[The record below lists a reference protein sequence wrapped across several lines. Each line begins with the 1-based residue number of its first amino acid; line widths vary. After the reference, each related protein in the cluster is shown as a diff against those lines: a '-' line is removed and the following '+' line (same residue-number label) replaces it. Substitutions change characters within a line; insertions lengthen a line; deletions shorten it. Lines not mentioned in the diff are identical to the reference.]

1 MKKLFLTL
9 VLCFVF
15 LGHSQAQAALFALIF
30 GDKVATENFN
40 VGLEIG
46 FPYATVSGIDGNSSN
61 LGLHFGIG
69 ANMKLSE
76 NWSLNPAA
84 YFLSSRGAD
93 LDALSL
99 NSPDAELN
107 AKFNGVPATLK
118 TNFIDV
124 PLFVNYRFTN
134 SKFKVGLAPQISFRT
149 GSNAVFSNETG
160 DFEYDIENQT
170 NGTDFGLI
178 TQLGYIWNST
188 TKNLEVHIQL
198 RYFHGFSDIYDN
210 TLVSG
215 ENKMRFVSLS
225 LSFPFIKKTKST
237 NE

>member
-1 MKKLFLTL
+1 MKKLLLIIALSGIFQ
-9 VLCFVF
+9 VGV
-15 LGHSQAQAALFALIF
+15 QAQAALFALIF

-69 ANMKLSE
+69 ANMRLND

-84 YFLSSRGAD
+84 YFLSARGAD
-93 LDALSL
+93 LEALSL

-134 SKFKVGLAPQISFRT
+134 SKFKIGLAPQISFRT

-160 DFEYDIENQT
+160 DFDYDISDQT
-170 NGTDFGLI
+170 ASTDFGLI
-178 TQLGYIWNST
+178 TQLGYIWNSKS
-188 TKNLEVHIQL
+188 KNLEVHVQL
-198 RYFHGFSDIYDN
+198 RYFQGFSDIYDD

-215 ENKMRFVSLS
+215 ENAMRYFSLS
-225 LSFPFIKKTKST
+225 LSFPFVKKSDST

>member
-1 MKKLFLTL
+1 MKKLFLTF
-9 VLCFVF
+9 VLSFVF
-15 LGHSQAQAALFALIF
+15 LGYTQAQAAWFALIF

-46 FPYATVSGIDGNSSN
+46 FPYAAVSGFDGNSSN

-99 NSPDAELN
+99 NSPDPELN
-107 AKFNGVPATLK
+107 AKFNSVPATLR

-134 SKFKVGLAPQISFRT
+134 SNFKIGLAPQISFRT
-149 GSNAVFSNETG
+149 GSNAVFSNDTG
-160 DFEYDIENQT
+160 DFEYDIDDQT
-170 NGTDFGLI
+170 ASTDFGLI
-178 TQLGYIWNST
+178 TQLGYILNI
-188 TKNLEVHIQL
+188 KKKDLEVHIQL
-198 RYFHGFSDIYDN
+198 RYFQGFSDIYDN
-210 TLVSG
+210 TLVTG
-215 ENKMRFVSLS
+215 ENKMRYMSLS

-237 NE
+237 ND